1 MSGDTLAVEEYSENI
16 YSPDHKKSRE
26 SATLQRVIASCESE
40 RDRPGEEFCKRT
52 ASRAETESKMPPLSP
67 LLIKVS
73 KLISGYLLLWDPNIA
88 LGVGVIGNIEVTEHT
103 INDASGEDVTINSRL
118 VLRHTKLWV
127 KITSHCQ
134 SL

>member
-1 MSGDTLAVEEYSENI
+1 MSGDKLAVEEYSENI
-16 YSPDHKKSRE
+16 YSPDHKKSHR

-52 ASRAETESKMPPLSP
+52 ATRAETESKMPPLSP

-88 LGVGVIGNIEVTEHT
+88 LGVGVIGNIEVTEHI
-103 INDASGEDVTINSRL
+103 INDASGEDVTEDMTRAACL
-118 VLRHTKLWV
+118 TTKHPGV
-127 KITSHCQ
+127 HYV
-134 SL
+134 